1 MRMLLIAAIAAGT
14 FIVTMA
20 GSSDDAQAV
29 VVVRR
34 PAVVHRGVVVA
45 PRHGAV
51 CRRYGIVGGVRRC
64 VLY

>member
-1 MRMLLIAAIAAGT
+1 MLLLT
-14 FIVTMA
+14 FVNRAPVT
-20 GSSDDAQAV
+20 
-29 VVVRR
+29 
-34 PAVVHRGVVVA
+34 RGVVVS